1 MDVNQIHDI
10 VGNKLF
16 KDTFLWKVIEALALT
31 STNIW
36 IEMMSIPCILPTDH
50 CKLVKFLAG
59 CGQTLGCE
67 NQKLKGSYCCK

>member
-31 STNIW
+31 STNI
-36 IEMMSIPCILPTDH
+36 
-50 CKLVKFLAG
+50 
-59 CGQTLGCE
+59 
-67 NQKLKGSYCCK
+67 